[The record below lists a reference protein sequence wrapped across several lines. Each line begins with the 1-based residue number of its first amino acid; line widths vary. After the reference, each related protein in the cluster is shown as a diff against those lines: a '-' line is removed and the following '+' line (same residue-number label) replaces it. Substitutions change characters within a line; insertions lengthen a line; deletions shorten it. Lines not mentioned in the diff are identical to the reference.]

1 MGIVAMSLGWLR
13 PPGETIEYVS
23 AMVSNNSLRDEENPR
38 PYGSLGGR
46 GLHKRDFLP
55 PCNGRAT
62 LRQFLLNGIRIVQ
75 AGGYRMKTSDCDS

>member
-38 PYGSLGGR
+38 PYGSLGG
-46 GLHKRDFLP
+46 GGCTGVTF
-55 PCNGRAT
+55 
-62 LRQFLLNGIRIVQ
+62 FLL
-75 AGGYRMKTSDCDS
+75 AMGGRL